1 MRIELNTFGGDGGTT
16 GTYVELTAEQI
27 SAIVQKAHAL
37 SRLHRSGQSLD
48 NALIDLDGALVAA
61 NVMEANP
68 GQAPSAPS
76 AQVSVTPGLIE
87 AFSALRKSATNEGC
101 PAGDAYVSQQA
112 LDNVGKA
119 LQAAMVSST
128 AADWKWTRISGA
140 TEVRSL
146 DQEEVLALVG
156 KAAAMGGAPS
166 IQEAMEKYPLLLL
179 QAFETLC
186 EQKIAEREGSTT
198 VLHVQ
203 SDEGVLSL
211 TAPFGM
217 KEAAIK
223 AHVEAAVM
231 GAGAV
236 GDIEERLIAAGF
248 ERIEEVIVAVGDLTQ
263 DDDTPGP
270 SL

>member
-16 GTYVELTAEQI
+16 GAFVELTAEQI

-68 GQAPSAPS
+68 GRAPT

-101 PAGDAYVSQQA
+101 AAGDAYVSQQA

-119 LQAAMVSST
+119 LQAAMISSN
-128 AADWKWTRISGA
+128 AADWKWTRISSA

-146 DQEEVLALVG
+146 DQEDVLALVG

-166 IQEAMEKYPLLLL
+166 IQEAMEKYPLQLL

-186 EQKIAEREGSTT
+186 EQKNAEREGSTT

-223 AHVEAAVM
+223 AQVEAAVM

-263 DDDTPGP
+263 DDDMPGP